1 MNVNFQFAE
10 EKTKQ
15 SGIVAALK
23 KRALELMDE
32 VNFKLVLELENVL
45 KNTQESLISGKCP
58 ESRPK
63 KYHFM
68 EKCEEKIMQKKNLS
82 CDVSHIKEELTQGYE
97 KNLKTGGKLVA
108 AQCNEIEKSMNLL
121 REKCETFQNS
131 LISKENEIYDLTQ
144 DNARLTEENFELKNE
159 LAQNQQYLTKMIMV
173 FERELKEKVNP
184 FKDKTS
190 TIVNSENSTTSIDF
204 FSPKVTAL
212 SQNTSPLNF
221 MFLNKAKRFLKFGD
235 ENAF

>member
-10 EKTKQ
+10 GEKEQ

-23 KRALELMDE
+23 RRALELMDE
-32 VNFKLVLELENVL
+32 ENFRLVLELESVL
-45 KNTQESLISGKCP
+45 KNTQESLILGKCVEGGP
-58 ESRPK
+58 IKSR
-63 KYHFM
+63 FM
-68 EKCEEKIMQKKNLS
+68 AKCEEKIMQKKNLS
-82 CDVSHIKEELTQGYE
+82 CDVSHIKEELNQGS
-97 KNLKTGGKLVA
+97 KKIIKSGGKLVEIH
-108 AQCNEIEKSMNLL
+108 CNEIEKSMNLL

-144 DNARLTEENFELKNE
+144 DNARLTEENFELKTE
-159 LAQNQQYLTKMIMV
+159 LKKNQEYLTKMIML

-190 TIVNSENSTTSIDF
+190 MVVNSENSVNSIDF
-204 FSPKVTAL
+204 FSPKMTAL

>member
-10 EKTKQ
+10 ESTKQ

-23 KRALELMDE
+23 KRSLELMDE

-45 KNTQESLISGKCP
+45 KNTQESLISGKCV
-58 ESRPK
+58 ESRPRK
-63 KYHFM
+63 SQFFA
-68 EKCEEKIMQKKNLS
+68 KCEEKIMQKKNLS
-82 CDVSHIKEELTQGYE
+82 CDVSHIKEELIHGNE
-97 KNLKTGGKLVA
+97 KNLKTGGKLVTI
-108 AQCNEIEKSMNLL
+108 QCNEIEKSMNLL

-131 LISKENEIYDLTQ
+131 LISKENEIYDLSQ

-159 LAQNQQYLTKMIMV
+159 LMQNQQYLTKMITL

-190 TIVNSENSTTSIDF
+190 MVLNSENSTTSIDF